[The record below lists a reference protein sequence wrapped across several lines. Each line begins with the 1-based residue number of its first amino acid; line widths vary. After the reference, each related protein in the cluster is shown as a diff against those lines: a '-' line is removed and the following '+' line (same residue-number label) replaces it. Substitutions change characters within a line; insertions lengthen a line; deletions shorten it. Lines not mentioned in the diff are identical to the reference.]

1 MHTTTR
7 SNIMMI
13 LATTRVVC
21 IPASRS
27 VRARST
33 TTRECII
40 CIVCILY
47 LLVILATL
55 VCAHLVCIICKIL
68 LASTCSMHTSYA

>member
-13 LATTRVVC
+13 LATRVVC